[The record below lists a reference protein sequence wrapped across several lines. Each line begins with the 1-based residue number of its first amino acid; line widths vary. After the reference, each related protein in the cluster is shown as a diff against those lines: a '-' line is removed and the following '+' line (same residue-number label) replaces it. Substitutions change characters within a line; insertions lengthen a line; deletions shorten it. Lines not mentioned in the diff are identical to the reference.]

1 MQEQR
6 THTLFVAHS
15 NKNYVL
21 GLTIGFTG
29 KGYLINK
36 HTVSGIEALE
46 YILQFQP
53 KFAIIEAELPLLSA
67 FDIIKTVQNK
77 EIKTQFIVA
86 LKTRELPILQPLQYV
101 NINEVYYCNMHVKT
115 LLKVVSKLNKP
126 KNLFWNLLVRKFQEI
141 RNKKIKTIKKLSNYE
156 ISLLLNLA
164 NNQNTNFIIQDTNA
178 SSILLTK
185 TNLKTIALKLN
196 LAQQQISLKEWS
208 INNNAILMAFSLSST
223 T

>member
-1 MQEQR
+1 MQEQQA
-6 THTLFVAHS
+6 HTLFVAHS

-53 KFAIIEAELPLLSA
+53 KFAIIETELPLLSA
-67 FDIIKTVQNK
+67 FDIIKTAQNK
-77 EIKTQFIVA
+77 EIKTQFIVV
-86 LKTRELPILQPLQYV
+86 LKTRELPMLRPLQYV
-101 NINEVYYCNMHVKT
+101 NINEVYYCNMNVKT
-115 LLKVVSKLNKP
+115 LLKVLFKLNKP
-126 KNLFWNLLVRKFQEI
+126 KNLLWNLFVRKFQKI
-141 RNKKIKTIKKLSNYE
+141 NNKNIKTVETLTNYE
-156 ISLLLNLA
+156 IAMLLNLA
-164 NNQNTNFIIQDTNA
+164 NAQGTKAINKDTDA
-178 SSILLTK
+178 SKLITYN
-185 TNLKTIALKLN
+185 NLNTIAIKLN

-208 INNNAILMAFSLSST
+208 IDNNAILKAFLLRST